1 MPPERTNGTGGTGGG
16 LAVPMAW
23 LCADCQADELLR
35 AAGLAPPGSL
45 EFRAGRQTLALTVH
59 LSLPP
64 DAPGPGAR
72 GRTAGRA
79 EEWLRR
85 TAHARA
91 WAAWVEERI
100 AGRLAAGGE
109 DDPDLDLA
117 RGTWRTLTGT
127 WLRAADLEGLAT
139 TGPGCR
145 VDESVQVWLPAWELG
160 LPLAHLALRLR

>member
-1 MPPERTNGTGGTGGG
+1 MPPERTNGAGGTGGG

-23 LCADCQADELLR
+23 LCADCLSDELLR
-35 AAGLAPPGSL
+35 AAGLVPPGSL
-45 EFRAGRQTLALTVH
+45 EFRAGRQALALTVH

-64 DAPGPGAR
+64 DAPDSAARDGA
-72 GRTAGRA
+72 AGRA
-79 EEWLRR
+79 DAWLRR
-85 TAHARA
+85 TAHARG

-100 AGRLAAGGE
+100 ARRPAAGGE
-109 DDPDLDLA
+109 DPDLDLA
-117 RGTWRTLTGT
+117 RNTWRTLNGT
-127 WLRAADLEGLAT
+127 WMRAADLEGPAA